1 MILDKKLYFELIET
15 YKKITSKKHYSLY
28 NLLKTFADYMI
39 SYSQRSIGKTTAFVI
54 LALIIFQ
61 ISDKEI
67 SSAYIRRWETDL
79 KGKYNISSLI
89 DGVIDY
95 GYLKMIYGDDYN
107 SIVYKN
113 YKFYLAFKEND
124 EYTKIDD
131 IPFLQLFA
139 INSEEHYK
147 STQYPRIKLIA
158 FDEFIARDFYIENEF
173 ILFMNL
179 LSTIIRE
186 KTDVKIFMFGNSI
199 NLYNPYFKNMN
210 LKNTTNQVM
219 GSIDIYNFTNQ
230 NNDNLV
236 IACEYAVTKNKKQ
249 KHNKYFNFDNSK
261 LEMITNGKWEIGV
274 YQRLPHK
281 FYITDIK
288 YIFYIEFEENI
299 LQCEI
304 VKSKKLRKYFI
315 FVHRKTTPIKD
326 DNKRLVYSN
335 KTNSKYNYHYN
346 IYNAD
351 NQLKVMIKDL
361 IISNNVY
368 FQDNE
373 IGNIFENYLN
383 TCKENLI

>member
-1 MILDKKLYFELIET
+1 MILDEKLYIELIET
-15 YKKITSKKHYSLY
+15 YKKITSKNHYSLY

-61 ISDKEI
+61 LSDKEI
-67 SSAYIRRWETDL
+67 SSGYIRRWDTDL

-89 DGVIDY
+89 DGVLDY
-95 GYLKMIYGDDYN
+95 GYLKMIYDDEYN

-131 IPFLQLFA
+131 IPFLQLFS

-158 FDEFIARDFYIENEF
+158 FDEFIARDFYLENEF

-236 IACEYAVTKNKKQ
+236 IACEYAITKNKKQ

-315 FVHRKTTPIKD
+315 FVHKKTTPIKE

-346 IYNAD
+346 IFNAD

-361 IISNNVY
+361 IVSNNVY

>member
-1 MILDKKLYFELIET
+1 MILDEKLYIELIET

-28 NLLKTFADYMI
+28 NLLKTFADYMV

-67 SSAYIRRWETDL
+67 LSAYIRRWDTDL

-89 DGVIDY
+89 DGVLDY

-131 IPFLQLFA
+131 IPFLQLFS

-236 IACEYAVTKNKKQ
+236 IACEYAITKNKKQ

-315 FVHRKTTPIKD
+315 FVHRKTTTIKE

-361 IISNNVY
+361 IVSNNVY